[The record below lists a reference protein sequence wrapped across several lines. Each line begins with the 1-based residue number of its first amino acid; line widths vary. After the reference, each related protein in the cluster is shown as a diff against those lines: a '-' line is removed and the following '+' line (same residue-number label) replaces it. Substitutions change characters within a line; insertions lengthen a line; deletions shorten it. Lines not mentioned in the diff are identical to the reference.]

1 MRDKAARKKLVL
13 SAGGDNLKE
22 DQKRFCKVLW
32 EAMRLRWRKLNDY
45 GASYRNFGPLGVV
58 VRMSDKMSR
67 MERLMKN
74 GKAMVNDESMRDTA
88 IDLINYSAMLVMLLD
103 EKKRK

>member
-1 MRDKAARKKLVL
+1 MGNKAARKRLVL
-13 SAGGDNLKE
+13 PGSDSLKE

-32 EAMRLRWRKLNDY
+32 ESMRLRWRKLNDY

-67 MERLMKN
+67 LERLMKS
-74 GKAMVNDESMRDTA
+74 GKAMVSDENMRDTA
-88 IDLINYSAMLVMLLD
+88 LDLINYSGMLILLLD
-103 EKKRK
+103 EQNKK